1 MKFVRFSS
9 TGDPVRVKA
18 GGTSFTVSDGHPTS
32 IMLTGYDHERE
43 TLDVWV
49 RPGEPFA
56 STFGRIALELA
67 KDSVCLAEDGDTIIC
82 GPTECTC
89 GRRTAA
95 STTRSPDRWRQISD
109 IDRGQIAD
117 ELHLKAV
124 ARYATGGQR
133 RGDFYAEDPLDEA
146 EDEFIDGAFYI
157 ALARRE
163 RTEHRARLAAAEAK
177 VRELETKIRE
187 LVKQLV
193 DPNA

>member
-49 RPGEPFA
+49 RPAEAQLSGWE
-56 STFGRIALELA
+56 SVSRQA
-67 KDSVCLAEDGDTIIC
+67 KA
-82 GPTECTC
+82 
-89 GRRTAA
+89 RYARNA
-95 STTRSPDRWRQISD
+95 TTVAFSPSPDRWRQISD

-117 ELHLKAV
+117 ELHAKAV

-163 RTEHRARLAAAEAK
+163 RDDECARRWAAEAK
-177 VRELETKIRE
+177 VRELEIKIRE

>member
-1 MKFVRFSS
+1 MDFINFIS
-9 TGDPVRVKA
+9 TGEPVTVKA
-18 GGTSFTVSDGHPTS
+18 VGQTFTVSDGNPYRVALSKIDRHS
-32 IMLTGYDHERE
+32 I
-43 TLDVWV
+43 DVTV
-49 RPGEPFA
+49 RP
-56 STFGRIALELA
+56 
-67 KDSVCLAEDGDTIIC
+67 AESNPCPLHPEVATRRQLPKAVTL
-82 GPTECTC
+82 GPA
-89 GRRTAA
+89 AA
-95 STTRSPDRWRQISD
+95 SADTLPAPASSGAWRRISD
-109 IDRGQIAD
+109 SDRGQIAD

-163 RTEHRARLAAAEAK
+163 RDDECARRWAAEAK

-193 DPNA
+193 DANA